1 MKRLVI
7 CVISFMTIST
17 LGWAEEAYRLNL
29 YQDVALSGTSL
40 GVAALGYIMEGD
52 VGNQQTETNINRIDR
67 TFMFPGEESLD
78 KAGTVLAC
86 GALLMPGISALAA
99 GGGIETW
106 STYGIMY
113 TQAFLLTSGT
123 KNLLKAGVSRWR
135 PYTYDD
141 SYRAGTAENEGNDDY
156 YNSFPSGHTA
166 YAFLGA
172 SFLSTTFR
180 REFPESRW
188 KTPLTAAAYGLAG
201 SVGVLRVLS
210 GEHFFSDVAAG
221 AAIGSLW
228 GAVIPY
234 IHRNQSEESGIQI
247 TSIGRSMSFTLKY

>member
-1 MKRLVI
+1 MA
-7 CVISFMTIST
+7 T
-17 LGWAEEAYRLNL
+17 LGWGEETYRLNL
-29 YQDVALSGTSL
+29 YQDLALSGTSL
-40 GVAALGYIMEGD
+40 GVAALGYFIEGD
-52 VGNQQTETNINRIDR
+52 AGNQQTETKINPLDR
-67 TFMFPGEESLD
+67 ALMFPGEEGLD

-86 GALLMPGISALAA
+86 GALLMPGISALA
-99 GGGIETW
+99 GGGGVETW
-106 STYGIMY
+106 ATYGIMY

-141 SYRAGTAENEGNDDY
+141 GFRAARAEDEGNDDY

-180 REFPESRW
+180 REFPDSHW

-201 SVGVLRVLS
+201 TVGVLRVLS
-210 GEHFFSDVAAG
+210 GEHFLSDVAAG

-228 GAVIPY
+228 GVVVPY
-234 IHRNQSEESGIQI
+234 IHRNRGEESGIQI

>member
-1 MKRLVI
+1 
-7 CVISFMTIST
+7 MTIGT
-17 LGWAEEAYRLNL
+17 LGWAEESYRLNL
-29 YQDVALSGTSL
+29 YQDTLLSGTSL
-40 GVAALGYIMEGD
+40 GVVALGYFMEGEA
-52 VGNQQTETNINRIDR
+52 GNQQNETNINRLDQAL
-67 TFMFPGEESLD
+67 MFPGEENLD
-78 KAGTVLAC
+78 NVGTVLAC

-99 GGGIETW
+99 GGGVETW
-106 STYGIMY
+106 STYGTMY
-113 TQAFLLTSGT
+113 AQAILLTSGT

-141 SYRAGTAENEGNDDY
+141 DFHATAAEAEGNDDY

-188 KTPLTAAAYGLAG
+188 KTPLTVAAYGLAG
-201 SVGVLRVLS
+201 TVGIVRVLS
-210 GEHFFSDVAAG
+210 GEHFLSDVAVG

-228 GAVIPY
+228 GVAIPY
-234 IHRNQSEESGIQI
+234 IHRNRPEESGIQI
-247 TSIGRSMSFTLKY
+247 ASFGRSISFNLSY